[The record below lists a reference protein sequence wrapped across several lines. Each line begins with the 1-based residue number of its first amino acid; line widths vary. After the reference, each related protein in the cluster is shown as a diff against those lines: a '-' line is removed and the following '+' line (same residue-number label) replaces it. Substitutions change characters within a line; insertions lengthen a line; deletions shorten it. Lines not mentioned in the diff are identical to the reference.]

1 MVARHAGGSPRGLSS
16 AEMLALAEKKHRE
29 AEEILAAAQ
38 AERDFVINES
48 AKIEEANALI
58 EIAYRELTEAQQ
70 AFERKLA
77 GLDRAE
83 ASMQTDRNFIGV
95 SSQTT
100 PELIEPLVA
109 ERALAVAAEK
119 ATEVDSAFQTHG
131 AAWLTD
137 ASQTVQWEV
146 RNLLALLSSKME
158 DGQGHPKAPHP
169 RVAVPAATPGTLQ
182 ITWRQALNDE
192 IRKALA
198 PLRERI
204 ASLNISNTTTV
215 LQFAQSGANERG
227 GVAAAN
233 APVSSRASISRPHS
247 GRYHDGGQAAPPYPS
262 RPTTVGSQGRAGS
275 VVNQPVWDGGRE
287 PDVLMP
293 PWLLDSS
300 SQPPAIWPQPHSPR
314 EGRVRYRGGS
324 ARAAR
329 QLAGRP
335 HSPKVDEALPYVGL
349 HDKAP
354 RSGSEA
360 SRALIFSQL
369 DKTASREVAAMR
381 DLLRKQ
387 QDLLPLMQRKR
398 PPTEAGGVVR
408 W

>member
-1 MVARHAGGSPRGLSS
+1 
-16 AEMLALAEKKHRE
+16 
-29 AEEILAAAQ
+29 
-38 AERDFVINES
+38 
-48 AKIEEANALI
+48 
-58 EIAYRELTEAQQ
+58 
-70 AFERKLA
+70 
-77 GLDRAE
+77 
-83 ASMQTDRNFIGV
+83 MQTDRKFIGV

-204 ASLNISNTTTV
+204 ASLNINNTTTV

-227 GVAAAN
+227 GVAAN

-335 HSPKVDEALPYVGL
+335 HSPRSTRRCRMLGCTTRRLGRGARRQGRSSSRSSIRRRRGGGGDARPLE
-349 HDKAP
+349 KAAGSAAIDAAQASTD
-354 RSGSEA
+354 RSG
-360 SRALIFSQL
+360 RRGALVSACLGCTFFS
-369 DKTASREVAAMR
+369 
-381 DLLRKQ
+381 
-387 QDLLPLMQRKR
+387 MQ
-398 PPTEAGGVVR
+398 T
-408 W
+408 